1 MRWNSL
7 NLAALE
13 GLQDGDVEPLIELLE
28 TTECE
33 IHPELRLW
41 LALMLKG
48 DTQTHWWLE
57 RKKHPGFQKRADDWD
72 RAARSIK
79 IGRRIHE
86 LWHGWPAIAQ
96 AKALEG
102 KEWKLQRRTVDEA
115 KSLAGEECGFQ
126 ARTIDNAWAR
136 YRALCFRMKEEGSS
150 LSSDLRPLRRQMP
163 KA

>member
-1 MRWNSL
+1 MRWDSL

-28 TTECE
+28 KSGCE

-41 LALMLKG
+41 LAMMLKG
-48 DTQTHWWLE
+48 DTQARWWLE
-57 RKKHPGFQKRADDWD
+57 LKKHPGFQKGADDWD
-72 RAARSIK
+72 RAERSIK

-86 LWHGWPAIAQ
+86 LWHGWPTIAQ

-102 KEWKLQRRTVDEA
+102 KESELQPRTVDEA
-115 KSLAGEECGFQ
+115 KSLAGEEWGFR
-126 ARTIDNAWAR
+126 ARTIDSAWAR
-136 YRALCFRMKEEGSS
+136 YRTLYFRMKKEGSS

-163 KA
+163 KT